1 MDLTRSLPIVMWSMP
16 VCALLMF
23 LEAVV
28 VNRWAARTPGVTVD
42 VPGPVRRLRGYSL
55 GDTLANL
62 ALAVLSM
69 VPGALINS
77 ISVVF
82 ALWAWNH
89 RFFSLGTGWAT
100 WILAVVVVDFNE
112 YWNHR
117 AGHRM
122 RLLWA
127 NHVQHHSSTYLN
139 VSTALRTPLTSFS
152 NVLFFPWLAIFGIQP
167 WIIFAAFSI
176 NAVYQIWIHTEVIGK
191 LPRWF
196 EFVFT
201 TPSHHR
207 VHHGSDGQYIDK
219 NYGSVFIVWDRMFR
233 TFQPENEP
241 VTYGIVKDINTNN
254 VWTIF
259 SHEYASIFRDM
270 RAVTG
275 LRAKLG
281 MLVMPPGWRPANERA
296 TQQVFE

>member
-1 MDLTRSLPIVMWSMP
+1 MDLTRTVPIVMWSMP
-16 VCALLMF
+16 VTALLMVV
-23 LEAVV
+23 EAVV

-42 VPGPVRRLRGYSL
+42 VAVPLRRVRGYSL
-55 GDTLANL
+55 RDTLANI
-62 ALAVLSM
+62 ALAVLSTL
-69 VPGALINS
+69 PGALINS

-82 ALWAWNH
+82 ALFTWNH
-89 RFFSLGTGWAT
+89 RFFSLGTGWTT
-100 WILAVVVVDFNE
+100 WVIAVVVVDFNE

-117 AGHRM
+117 AGHRI

-167 WIIFAAFSI
+167 WIIFGAFSV

-196 EFVFT
+196 EFLFT

-219 NYGSVFIVWDRMFR
+219 NYGSVFIVWDRMFG

-241 VTYGIVKDINTNN
+241 VTYGLIHDIGTNN

-259 SHEYASIFRDM
+259 SHEYVRIFRDV
-270 RAVTG
+270 RAATG
-275 LRAKLG
+275 LPAKLG
-281 MLVMPPGWRPANERA
+281 VLFMPPGWRPATGRVAEDA
-296 TQQVFE
+296 FE